1 MDRDPG
7 GERVLVTGAAGFL
20 GTALCRALVDR
31 GAEVHAV
38 SRRAEPGARGGVV
51 WWRRDLT
58 DQAASKALL
67 TELRPTVVFHL
78 AGLAAGARRLDLVA
92 PTLAANLVTTVHLL
106 GAAVEAGCGRIV
118 LAGSLEE
125 PDAAEPAA
133 VPSSPYAASKWAASA
148 YGRMFH
154 ALFDAPVV
162 IARIFMAYGP
172 GPQDERKLLP
182 YVVRALLRGE
192 APRLT
197 AGDRL
202 VDWVYV
208 DDVAEGL
215 VRLGW
220 AGGIDGETIDL
231 GTGEPVTIRRFVER
245 LAELAGSPA
254 RPQFGALPDRPLEQV
269 RAAAADRTLAR
280 IGWRATTPLD
290 EGLRRTLDW
299 YAHREME
306 AAR

>member
-245 LAELAGSPA
+245 LAELSGSPA